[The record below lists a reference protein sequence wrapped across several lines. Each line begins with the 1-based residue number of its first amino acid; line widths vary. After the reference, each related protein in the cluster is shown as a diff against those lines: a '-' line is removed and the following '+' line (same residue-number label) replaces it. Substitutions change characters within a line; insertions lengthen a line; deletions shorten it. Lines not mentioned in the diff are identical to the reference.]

1 MSQHQ
6 HTAQYITDQLL
17 TALQPYAQKLMSK
30 PPQGEL
36 QKRQLLRATLNTL
49 PPFTLSEQETALL
62 DDLLQQELAVK
73 SVTTID
79 ALPTLVR
86 FGKADVKLWQGDI
99 TRLAADAIVNAA
111 NKELQGCFQPLH
123 SCIDNAIHSASGV
136 RLRDDC
142 AVIIKAQGQF
152 EETAKAKITS
162 GYNLPCQY
170 VLHTVGPIVQGNV
183 TGEHQ
188 KLLQLCYENCLALA
202 DQTLGIN
209 SIAFCCIST
218 GVFGYPQKPAAQA
231 AVRAVQQWLL
241 NNPNSNIDT
250 VIFNTF
256 KPEDTRLYQQFLQ

>member
-6 HTAQYITDQLL
+6 HTAQDITEQLL
-17 TALQPYAQKLMSK
+17 TALQPYAQKLMSN

-36 QKRQLLRATLNTL
+36 QRRQLLRAALNTL

-73 SVTTID
+73 SVTTTD
-79 ALPTLVR
+79 TLPTLVR
-86 FGKADVKLWQGDI
+86 FGKANVKLWQGDI
-99 TRLAADAIVNAA
+99 TLLAADAIVNAA
-111 NKELQGCFQPLH
+111 NNELLGCFQPLH

-142 AVIIKAQGQF
+142 ATIIKAQRQF
-152 EETAKAKITS
+152 EETGKAKITS
-162 GYNLPCQY
+162 GYNLPSHN
-170 VLHTVGPIVQGNV
+170 VLHTVGPIVLGNV
-183 TGEHQ
+183 TDQHQ
-188 KLLQLCYENCLALA
+188 KLLQSCYENCLALA
-202 DQTLGIN
+202 SQTPGVK

-218 GVFGYPQKPAAQA
+218 GVFGYPQESAAQV

-241 NNPNSNIDT
+241 SDPNSNIDT

-256 KPEDTRLYQQFLQ
+256 MPEDTRLYQQLLQ

>member
-1 MSQHQ
+1 MWQHQ
-6 HTAQYITDQLL
+6 HTAQYITEQLL

-30 PPQGEL
+30 PLESEV

-49 PPFTLSEQETALL
+49 PPFTLSEEEIALQ
-62 DDLLQQELAVK
+62 DDLLQQELADK

-79 ALPTLVR
+79 TLPTLVR
-86 FGKADVKLWQGDI
+86 FDKTNIKLWQGDI
-99 TRLAADAIVNAA
+99 TLLGADAIVNAA

-123 SCIDNAIHSASGV
+123 NCIDNAIHSASGV

-142 AVIIKAQGQF
+142 ATIIKAQQQLEATGQ
-152 EETAKAKITS
+152 AKITR

-170 VLHTVGPIVQGNV
+170 VLHTVGPIVQRDV
-183 TGEHQ
+183 TDKHQ
-188 KLLQLCYENCLALA
+188 RLLQLCYENCLTLA
-202 DQTLGIN
+202 NKTQGVN

-218 GVFGYPQKPAAQA
+218 GVFGYPQEAAA
-231 AVRAVQQWLL
+231 KVAIKTVHQWLL

-256 KPEDTRLYQQFLQ
+256 KPEDTRLYQRFL